1 MSYFNYHSTAKKLIQ
16 NGNLI
21 SCYLTKNHNKI
32 SPALVLVFNDT
43 IHKIMPIRK
52 ERWKEYFELIFEY
65 F

>member
-1 MSYFNYHSTAKKLIQ
+1 MSYFNYHCTAKKLIQ

-21 SCYLTKNHNKI
+21 WCYLTKNHNKI

-43 IHKIMPIRK
+43 KHKIMPIRK